1 MLSRLLVFPVTW
13 LQAGNLSHVSRFFA
27 ITALVVLI
35 LAASLRA
42 DDLEKGLFVE
52 HCIVRLFV

>member
-1 MLSRLLVFPVTW
+1 MFPVTW